1 MQVPS
6 AHLEYLQ
13 HAPSFSVHLFITPP
27 FPCSTTCDFIGCA
40 HELICSCDFRMCS
53 CAVHLATPAIEGRGR
68 REKSSRKTG
77 ADSRG
82 YRLCVRGCM
91 RLQERREPSG
101 RQRHRSIHARTVC
114 AISARCPVRSCVPV
128 RSCAVALVPRV
139 SACWLVGS
147 SSVERGMRSGERLG
161 RAPCCVVQLRAVR
174 RCGGMDKKL

>member
-77 ADSRG
+77 EDSRG

-128 RSCAVALVPRV
+128 RSCAVALVPRGLRLLV
-139 SACWLVGS
+139 SWV
-147 SSVERGMRSGERLG
+147 VERRTRHAIGGAVGEGTVLCS
-161 RAPCCVVQLRAVR
+161 AAQ
-174 RCGGMDKKL
+174 GGAEVWRDG